1 MNFVNDY
8 NMQAN
13 SQLNGYYYPID
24 NTEIFF
30 NNVRTGRKLYVADFL
45 NKRQDIK
52 NRACYLLNQS
62 EKGKEEETIIK
73 FIRNEFISMTFP
85 LYDIFNLPNT
95 LPKDVEDILVGQ
107 MLDSCGYK
115 KTADF
120 YKAFG
125 IISAFVTIVGVASG
139 IIFVGKQ
146 LAN

>member
-1 MNFVNDY
+1 
-8 NMQAN
+8 MQTN
-13 SQLNGYYYPID
+13 SQLNGYYYPIN
-24 NTEIFF
+24 NTELFF
-30 NNVRTGRKLYVADFL
+30 NNVRTGRELYVADFL

-73 FIRNEFISMTFP
+73 FIRNEFMTMAFP
-85 LYDIFNLPNT
+85 LYGIFNLPNT

-107 MLDSCGYK
+107 TLDSCGYK
-115 KTADF
+115 KTADL
-120 YKAFG
+120 YKVFG